1 LTGKISPFEFAGDIE
16 YDEAGEVVNYTV
28 TDSFPSGTDEVLVVF
43 DYEGLQDG
51 QEVVMKV
58 YYNGEED
65 PSWRTVYEW
74 DLGQAGEEAYLP
86 LSYAYSNVYILSSG
100 EYLVELYLDSH
111 LAQRG
116 YFIIEE

>member
-1 LTGKISPFEFAGDIE
+1 
-16 YDEAGEVVNYTV
+16 
-28 TDSFPSGTDEVLVVF
+28 
-43 DYEGLQDG
+43 
-51 QEVVMKV
+51 
-58 YYNGEED
+58 
-65 PSWRTVYEW
+65 
-74 DLGQAGEEAYLP
+74 LGQAGEEAYIP